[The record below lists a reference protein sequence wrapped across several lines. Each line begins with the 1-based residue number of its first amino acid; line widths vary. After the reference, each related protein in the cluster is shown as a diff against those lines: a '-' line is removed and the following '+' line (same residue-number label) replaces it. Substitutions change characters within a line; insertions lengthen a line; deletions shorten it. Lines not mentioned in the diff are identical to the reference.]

1 MKKIVKPALHP
12 VIHIFHNGEVAE
24 VNYFQ
29 DFKHFLAGRDAQV
42 NVINYRKQTQGKAP
56 WQVIEYAIKCQISQK
71 DHDQVWCVF
80 DVDDF
85 LRQNEK
91 LFVES
96 LLKAKDHNIKIAYSN
111 RCFELW
117 FMLHFELIETAI
129 SAQDYQKKL
138 KVFFKKIGVE
148 YKKNSE
154 NLFEKLFDLQSNAIT
169 RAKKISKKNDLK
181 INPSTAVFQLVEEL
195 RKFLPIN

>member
-1 MKKIVKPALHP
+1 MKKTAKPIHP

-29 DFKHFLAGRDAQV
+29 DFKHFLAGQDTQV
-42 NVINYRKQTQGKAP
+42 NVVNYWKQTKGKAP
-56 WQVIEYAIKCQISQK
+56 WQVIEHAIECQISQR

-85 LRQNEK
+85 LRQHKK
-91 LFVES
+91 LFMKS
-96 LLKAKDHNIKIAYSN
+96 LQKAKDHNIKIAYSN

-117 FMLHFELIETAI
+117 LMLHFELIESAI

-138 KVFFKKIGVE
+138 KVFFKKIDVE
-148 YKKNSE
+148 YEKNSE
-154 NLFEKLFDLQSNAIT
+154 NLFKKLLHLQSSAII
-169 RAKKISKKNDLK
+169 RAKKISKKNDPEV
-181 INPSTAVFQLVEEL
+181 NPSTAVFRLVEEL
-195 RKFLPIN
+195 RKFLSIN